1 MALYC
6 GIDLHSRD
14 CWLAIL
20 NEDLEM
26 VHETKFGNDLE
37 VVLQT
42 LAPFRDDLKGV
53 AVESTFNWYW
63 LVDGL
68 LEAGYPTRL
77 TNMSA
82 VKQYE
87 GLKHT
92 DDRHDAKWL
101 AQLLALGILPEAYIY
116 PKG

>member
-20 NEDLEM
+20 DEGLKVVQEAK
-26 VHETKFGNDLE
+26 VGNDLE
-37 VVLQT
+37 AILHVLE
-42 LAPFRDDLKGV
+42 PYREDLEGV

-68 LEAGYPTRL
+68 EEAGYRMHL
-77 TNMSA
+77 TNTPIFWLSA
-82 VKQYE
+82 FCRK
-87 GLKHT
+87 GTFIPK
-92 DDRHDAKWL
+92 RNARR
-101 AQLLALGILPEAYIY
+101 GICCGGERSW
-116 PKG
+116 

>member
-14 CWLAIL
+14 SWLAVL
-20 NEDLEM
+20 DEGLKVVQEAK
-26 VHETKFGNDLE
+26 VGNDLE
-37 VVLQT
+37 AILHVLK
-42 LAPFRDDLKGV
+42 PYREDLEGV

-68 LEAGYPTRL
+68 LDAGHCVHL
-77 TNMSA
+77 TNTWA

-87 GLKHT
+87 HQ
-92 DDRHDAKWL
+92 DR
-101 AQLLALGILPEAYIY
+101 GFPRR
-116 PKG
+116 